1 MRRQRLLRPVA
12 RVVRAVTGPPPGT
25 TIPADQ
31 LLPEGDRI
39 ILRLPFIVILLV
51 LCTRYFIDVSW
62 TALATIAT
70 IGAAVA
76 TLLYTRLTFAYV
88 LLTSGMVTELQNERV
103 SRTRPHVLVSA
114 DVQGNDLVIVV
125 GHYGGGP
132 ARDVHFR
139 FTPPLMNHEDEDI
152 GARPPLATG
161 IPLMVPGARYL
172 IRFANHHDFQAHW
185 GISEQPNG
193 TILRPA
199 KFAVV
204 VSLTDPLA
212 NDQRYDAHYVLDLE
226 HLMQY
231 ERPHWETIG
240 PDDPRHRPCGS

>member
-1 MRRQRLLRPVA
+1 
-12 RVVRAVTGPPPGT
+12 VVRAVTGPPPRT

-51 LCTRYFIDVSW
+51 VCTRYFFDVSW
-62 TALATIAT
+62 TAVATLATV
-70 IGAAVA
+70 GAAVA
-76 TLLYTRLTFAYV
+76 TLLYTRLTFGYV
-88 LLTSGMVTELQNERV
+88 LLTSGMVAELRNERLA
-103 SRTRPHVLVSA
+103 RTRPHVLVSA
-114 DVQGNDLVIVV
+114 DVQGDDIVIVV

-139 FTPPLMNHEDEDI
+139 FTPPLTNHEHEGI

-161 IPLMVPGARYL
+161 IPLMVPGSRYA
-172 IRFANHHDFQAHW
+172 IRFDNRRDFQARW

-193 TILRPA
+193 IILLPA
-199 KFAVV
+199 QFAVV

-212 NDQRYDAHYVLDLE
+212 NDQRYDTHYVLDLE

-240 PDDPRHRPCGS
+240 PDDPRYQPWGS